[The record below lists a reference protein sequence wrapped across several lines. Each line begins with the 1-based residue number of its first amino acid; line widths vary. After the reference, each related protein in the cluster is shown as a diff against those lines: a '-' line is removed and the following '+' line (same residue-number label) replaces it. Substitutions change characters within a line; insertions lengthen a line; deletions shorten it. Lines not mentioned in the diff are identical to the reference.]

1 MTRLRKLE
9 LVTGLGTALLAVVIS
24 LLMLKIDWDVAQH
37 LERDFETLNELAVA
51 LVFFIAPGSVVAI
64 GSYLHVVKRKGW
76 GRFMVAAGSLTLI
89 ILFLLSL
96 VALAWLPGLWS
107 LLIVL
112 LTVFSIFTGVI
123 SFAGKD

>member
-51 LVFFIAPGSVVAI
+51 LVFFIVPGSVVAI

-76 GRFMVAAGSLTLI
+76 GRFIVGVGSLYLI
-89 ILFLLSL
+89 ILFLVSL
-96 VALAWLPGLWS
+96 VALVWLPALWP
-107 LLIVL
+107 LLIIL
-112 LTVFSIFTGVI
+112 LTVFSIFTVVI
-123 SFAGKD
+123 SFIGNE

>member
-51 LVFFIAPGSVVAI
+51 LVFFIVPGSVVAI

-76 GRFMVAAGSLTLI
+76 GRFIVGVGSLYLI
-89 ILFLLSL
+89 ILFLVSL
-96 VALAWLPGLWS
+96 VALVWLPALWP
-107 LLIVL
+107 LLIIL

-123 SFAGKD
+123 SFIGNE